1 MIRIILLL
9 TLCIYSFVFAVDA
22 KMEIIK
28 NKSALPKI
36 VVSVSSDT
44 IDIANNYDKHI
55 ASLIQKDLQVSG
67 HFENIE
73 FDITNNFEVV
83 PQYDKIRAQNVDLY
97 LLLQVQNQEN
107 QGLKV
112 NMKLYDINSNNIVL
126 HRSYT
131 TSSAVRY
138 PFLSHKIA
146 IDINKYLQAPSI
158 EWMDRFV
165 IFARYLDS
173 KTSEIVVSDY
183 TLTYQKVVVKGGLNI
198 FPKWANKEQTDFY
211 YTTYNYMQPTII
223 KQNLFTSKSEKI
235 ITSDG
240 MAVCS
245 DVSSDGTKLALT
257 LAPNSQP
264 DIYVYDTVSKLKTRI
279 TTYNGIDVGGSFIE
293 NDSKI
298 VFISDRLRYP
308 NIFAKTIGQRGV
320 ERLVY
325 HGRNNS
331 QASTYKDYI
340 VYSSRETDNEFADN
354 AFNLYLIST
363 YSDYARRLTTSGVN
377 QFPKFS
383 SNGESILFI
392 KNDGG
397 VSSLGIIRLNYNKS
411 FLFPLKSGKL
421 QSIDW

>member
-1 MIRIILLL
+1 MQSLL
-9 TLCIYSFVFAVDA
+9 FAVDA
-22 KMEIIK
+22 RMEIIK
-28 NKSALPKI
+28 NKSTLPKI

-44 IDIANNYDKHI
+44 QNIANNYDKFI
-55 ASLIQKDLQVSG
+55 VSLVKKDLQVSG

-73 FDITNNFEVV
+73 FDITNHFDQI
-83 PQYDKIRAQNVDLY
+83 PQYDILRAQNADLY
-97 LLLQVQNQEN
+97 LLLQVQNEEN

-112 NMKLYDINSNNIVL
+112 NMKLYDINSNSIVL
-126 HRSYT
+126 HRSYR
-131 TSSAVRY
+131 TSAAVRY

-146 IDINKYLQAPSI
+146 IDVNKYLQAPSI
-158 EWMDRFV
+158 KWMDRFV

-211 YTTYNYMQPTII
+211 YTTYNYMRPTVM

-257 LAPNSQP
+257 LAPDSQP
-264 DIYVYDTVSKLKTRI
+264 DIYVYNTVTKLKTKI
-279 TTYNGIDVGGSFIE
+279 TSYNGIDVGGSFIE

-308 NIFAKTIGQRGV
+308 NVFAKTIGQRGV

-325 HGRNNS
+325 HGKNNS

-340 VYSSRETDNEFADN
+340 VYASRETDNEFAQN

-363 YSDYARRLTTSGVN
+363 YSDYARRLTTNGRN

-392 KNDGG
+392 KNDNG
-397 VSSLGIIRLNYNKS
+397 VSSL
-411 FLFPLKSGKL
+411 
-421 QSIDW
+421 